1 MIRTKTYTLLFVFLT
16 IFLTNSNAQ
25 VYELSDPLKPSNNSL
40 AEESLGG
47 FLGIGPNWAGGT
59 HFVECDSCYFQDG
72 TATGFALGAIYQRK
86 AFKSLYF
93 GAIISLDVLNINSS
107 YREIESIDISKYSDI
122 TTNPTFANI
131 EFRHEAK
138 LRLTYLGLAPFLS
151 YFPSNWLTLR
161 VAPKVSFPIYNG
173 LMHTKTPTSKRVF
186 VNNVEGRLRFTDDD
200 TVVQDSEMDGVTS
213 PHISSDFSLMINL
226 TPGERS
232 TFSIG
237 YTQNV
242 PFTQTSS
249 FGEDFTI
256 GSWRMFVEFKILIQK
271 AYKGVSQSK

>member
-1 MIRTKTYTLLFVFLT
+1 
-16 IFLTNSNAQ
+16 
-25 VYELSDPLKPSNNSL
+25 
-40 AEESLGG
+40 
-47 FLGIGPNWAGGT
+47 
-59 HFVECDSCYFQDG
+59 
-72 TATGFALGAIYQRK
+72 
-86 AFKSLYF
+86 
-93 GAIISLDVLNINSS
+93 
-107 YREIESIDISKYSDI
+107 
-122 TTNPTFANI
+122 
-131 EFRHEAK
+131 
-138 LRLTYLGLAPFLS
+138 
-151 YFPSNWLTLR
+151 
-161 VAPKVSFPIYNG
+161 
-173 LMHTKTPTSKRVF
+173 MHTKTPTSKRVF

-256 GSWRMFVEFKILIQK
+256 SSWRMFVEFKILIQK